1 MRGAAILLAAA
12 TLAAQ
17 DRTISSDGDVRM
29 VAFSRGGNAVS
40 GRVHSVVFQGSRTL
54 VEVDAGRGERLLAE
68 LSGREATLPRVAD
81 EIRLAWPVSE
91 TFAFPAEV
99 HA

>member
-1 MRGAAILLAAA
+1 LRPVGE
-12 TLAAQ
+12 
-17 DRTISSDGDVRM
+17 S
-29 VAFSRGGNAVS
+29 GGNAVS

-54 VEVDAGRGERLLAE
+54 VEVEAGRGERLLAE